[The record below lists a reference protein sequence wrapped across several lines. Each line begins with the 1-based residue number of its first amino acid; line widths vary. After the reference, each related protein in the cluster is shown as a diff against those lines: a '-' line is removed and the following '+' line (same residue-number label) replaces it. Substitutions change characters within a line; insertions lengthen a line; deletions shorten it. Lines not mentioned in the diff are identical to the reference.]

1 VIQNVVP
8 VFNLMKNHVLSDKQL
23 KMTNL

>member
-1 VIQNVVP
+1 
-8 VFNLMKNHVLSDKQL
+8 MKNHVLSDKQL